1 MCGQGVKKLE
11 GIAEF
16 CAHPSACKGE
26 GMSGLELGEGC
37 MLGGKSFP
45 GLTSLWESHCLGVG

>member
-37 MLGGKSFP
+37 MER
-45 GLTSLWESHCLGVG
+45 TSDGAQGNWI

>member
-1 MCGQGVKKLE
+1 MCGQSVKKLE

-37 MLGGKSFP
+37 MER
-45 GLTSLWESHCLGVG
+45 TSDGAQGNWI

>member
-1 MCGQGVKKLE
+1 MCGHGVKKLE

-26 GMSGLELGEGC
+26 GMSSLELGEGC
-37 MLGGKSFP
+37 MER
-45 GLTSLWESHCLGVG
+45 TSDRCSGQLDLEVQKEDL